1 MSYGSL
7 GGRAITALSQGLARG
22 SWMNTG
28 EGGLSEYHLKG
39 AILFIKLDQVYSA

>member
-7 GGRAITALSQGLARG
+7 GGRAITALSQGLARAG

-28 EGGLSEYHLKG
+28 RR
-39 AILFIKLDQVYSA
+39 II